1 MLGIAHSMSA
11 GESKLTSAHLRSL
24 HLSHQ
29 ATSPA
34 NGNSF
39 DKEDI
44 VSEKPSLALVENH
57 AQLLRNERVAVI

>member
-11 GESKLTSAHLRSL
+11 GESKLTSVRLRSL

-57 AQLLRNERVAVI
+57 AQLLRNDRVAVI